1 MNDQVT
7 LEAYADENRALIH
20 NNRHDEAIAICRHVL
35 RYYPK
40 HIDSYRQMGEA
51 YLEKGELE
59 NAKDMFRRVLSADPE
74 NVIAYVGLATIFEQ
88 QHLIDEAIWH
98 LERAYELAPG
108 NFDIN
113 KELVRL
119 HGEANH
125 PRQRIKM
132 TPAGL
137 ARLYSQEGL
146 FSQALQ
152 ELRAV
157 TTAAPSRF
165 DARVALAETLW
176 RAGRLR
182 EAADAALALLTPLP
196 YCLKANLILGAA
208 WKESSLPESDVYL
221 NRAQELDPTNKI
233 AARLLGTRSPLP
245 VAQISVPR
253 HIEGA
258 TLPPPAPLT
267 PAPIEETAVQAGEST
282 AEEPV
287 AEATDFFVDMKPA
300 QAAPATETSIPVEP
314 QGEPAAKPDLPAS
327 NLPPWLLSEFPEA
340 GASQPETAEETSAA
354 LPHAPTPIASDEEL
368 PPWLTEPGQAQAIQP
383 EAEKSPAA
391 TEGIFDSNAV
401 VSEALPSESS
411 ATEELPDWLRAL
423 QAQSAPAEAATPAP
437 PEETQPAEEYALPSF
452 LTQPLS
458 ETASAV
464 EPTPA
469 PQAEVAPV
477 EEPVVPILAT
487 QPPQETPIA
496 EEAAPVPP
504 AQTAQVEEPVVPIL
518 VTQPT
523 EETPIAEEAAPVPP
537 AQVAPLEE
545 PVAPILLTPTQETP
559 IAEEAAPVPPAQA
572 AQLEEPVAPILLTPT
587 QETPRAE
594 EAAPVPPAQAASAEV
609 PVAPILATQP
619 PPETPMAEEHPAPEV
634 PEETAQE
641 FPVETPPAPATADNV
656 PPIVVEMPAAPAA
669 EITPQPSAEA
679 RAAAEPVE
687 PMPQRKR
694 QPKGYSHLVLARQYR
709 DANRFD
715 DALVEYDYLVQHAP
729 RLVGEVIDDLEVLT
743 ARRDVPLEA
752 HRILGD
758 AYSRADRLAEALQR
772 YQFVLERTSNS

>member
-354 LPHAPTPIASDEEL
+354 LPHAPTPIASEEEL

-469 PQAEVAPV
+469 PQAQVAPV

-487 QPPQETPIA
+487 QPPQETPMA
-496 EEAAPVPP
+496 EEPAPP
-504 AQTAQVEEPVVPIL
+504 AQA
-518 VTQPT
+518 
-523 EETPIAEEAAPVPP
+523 
-537 AQVAPLEE
+537 APLEE

-559 IAEEAAPVPPAQA
+559 M
-572 AQLEEPVAPILLTPT
+572 
-587 QETPRAE
+587 AE

-619 PPETPMAEEHPAPEV
+619 TQETPIAEEHPAPEV

-641 FPVETPPAPATADNV
+641 FPVETPPAPATADNA